1 MLAVTSIA
9 SAPKFR
15 RPNTRTMRTS
25 TLLATLCV
33 ALFVADNLEAQRRG
47 GGGRTAR
54 RPAEITNRIAA
65 YFSEIDAPATQG
77 DKIAPFNSIDL
88 VRAAA
93 AANQVTV
100 LYLHD
105 SEAEK
110 RIVQQ
115 FEGAL
120 FRTDKSGDELG
131 LKLRM
136 FHCGQIDIS
145 KSPAMKTR
153 YEKDVPM
160 FIAFDKT
167 GKELKAVS
175 MSGYKAK
182 ASKLEALID
191 QASTGA
197 YKPSVKTIVKKYVKI
212 VDDLEKALRAKT
224 QAEQAQTKAG
234 NDKSKAK
241 KAEKAI
247 AAATKL
253 EDKALTAEEKLL
265 ENLRLPARGD
275 KKLPSRNNR
284 RNNNK
289 AGNTGAGNTGKGN
302 TGKGNTGAGNTGKGN
317 TGAK

>member
-1 MLAVTSIA
+1 MLDVTRLP
-9 SAPKFR
+9 SAPSSAAQ
-15 RPNTRTMRTS
+15 TRIMRTC

-33 ALFVADNLEAQRRG
+33 ALFVADNLEAQGRG
-47 GGGRTAR
+47 GGGRNGRNAR
-54 RPAEITNRIAA
+54 RPEEITNRTAA
-65 YFSEIDAPATQG
+65 YFTETDAPATQG
-77 DKIAPFNSIDL
+77 EKIAPFDSIDL

-93 AANQVTV
+93 ASGQVTV
-100 LYLHD
+100 LYLHN

-110 RIVQQ
+110 RVVQQ
-115 FEGAL
+115 FEAAV
-120 FRTDKSGDELG
+120 FRADKSGDELG

-153 YEKDVPM
+153 YEKDVPI

-182 ASKLEALID
+182 ASALEALID
-191 QASTGA
+191 KASAGA
-197 YKPSVKTIVKKYVKI
+197 YKPSIKTIAKKYGAI
-212 VDDLEKALRAKT
+212 VDDLEEALKAKT
-224 QAEQAQTKAG
+224 EAEQDQTKAG

-241 KAEKAI
+241 KAEKAL

-253 EDKALTAEEKLL
+253 EEKALKAEEKLL
-265 ENLRLPARGD
+265 EDLRLPARGD
-275 KKLPSRNNR
+275 KKLGGRNNR
-284 RNNNK
+284 RNNK

-302 TGKGNTGAGNTGKGN
+302 TGKGNTGGK
-317 TGAK
+317 

>member
-1 MLAVTSIA
+1 
-9 SAPKFR
+9 
-15 RPNTRTMRTS
+15 
-25 TLLATLCV
+25 
-33 ALFVADNLEAQRRG
+33 
-47 GGGRTAR
+47 
-54 RPAEITNRIAA
+54 
-65 YFSEIDAPATQG
+65 
-77 DKIAPFNSIDL
+77 
-88 VRAAA
+88 
-93 AANQVTV
+93 
-100 LYLHD
+100 
-105 SEAEK
+105 
-110 RIVQQ
+110 
-115 FEGAL
+115 
-120 FRTDKSGDELG
+120 
-131 LKLRM
+131 
-136 FHCGQIDIS
+136 
-145 KSPAMKTR
+145 MKTR

-289 AGNTGAGNTGKGN
+289 AGNTGKGN

>member
-9 SAPKFR
+9 SAAKFR

-47 GGGRTAR
+47 GGGRNGR
-54 RPAEITNRIAA
+54 RPEEITNRTAA
-65 YFSEIDAPATQG
+65 YFTEVDAPATQG
-77 DKIAPFNSIDL
+77 DKIAPFHSIDL

-93 AANQVTV
+93 AAGQVTV
-100 LYLHD
+100 LYLHN
-105 SEAEK
+105 SEAE
-110 RIVQQ
+110 RRVVQQ
-115 FEGAL
+115 FESTL
-120 FRTDKSGDELG
+120 FRPDQSGDQLG

-167 GKELKAVS
+167 GKELKVVS

-182 ASKLEALID
+182 AGKLEALID

-197 YKPSVKTIVKKYVKI
+197 YKPSIKTITKKYGKI
-212 VDDLEKALRAKT
+212 ITDLEKALKAKT
-224 QAEQAQTKAG
+224 QAEKDQTKAG
-234 NDKSKAK
+234 NDKAKAK

-284 RNNNK
+284 RNNNNK
-289 AGNTGAGNTGKGN
+289 AGN